1 MVELLL
7 MTISRATP
15 DQWAFQEHW
24 AISHSDS
31 ACILELRAR
40 VEALEAQTFQWRCDH
55 LRLANTCASMAPNRS
70 KFFAD
75 LMPDAQEA
83 DLNKYPSSTHQVK
96 RSSSLTERVAT
107 AISCTPDGSKA
118 EAQAA
123 ISAVIDFLRKDDF
136 IHVIHHLQRNL

>member
-24 AISHSDS
+24 ATEDSDA
-31 ACILELRAR
+31 ACLLELRAR
-40 VEALEAQTFQWRCDH
+40 VETLEAQTFQSRCDH

-75 LMPDAQEA
+75 LMPDQEQD

-96 RSSSLTERVAT
+96 RSSSLTKRVAT

-123 ISAVIDFLRKDDF
+123 ISAVIDFLREDDF

>member
-1 MVELLL
+1 MN
-7 MTISRATP
+7 TSRATP

-40 VEALEAQTFQWRCDH
+40 VEALEAQTFQCRCDH
-55 LRLANTCASMAPNRS
+55 LRLANTCASLAPDRS

-75 LMPDAQEA
+75 LMPDAQVE
-83 DLNKYPSSTHQVK
+83 
-96 RSSSLTERVAT
+96 RSSSLIERVAA
-107 AISCTPDGSKA
+107 AISCTPDGSRA

-123 ISAVIDFLRKDDF
+123 ISAVINFLREDDF
-136 IHVIHHLQRNL
+136 IHVIHHLKRNL